1 VYNRLP
7 INGFEVKS
15 PFDEILMRIFHK
27 RRKKPLKV
35 SRIEKAYFSQ
45 LMIQGEVDLIKFE
58 GLFAMPINGY
68 NLRVKKQFT
77 NKTFFDWFTPPPKNT
92 KKLSL

>member
-1 VYNRLP
+1 MP

-15 PFDEILMRIFHK
+15 PFDEILMKIFHK

-45 LMIQGEVDLIKFE
+45 LMLQGEIDLINFE
-58 GLFAMPINGY
+58 GLFALPKDGY
-68 NLRVKKQFT
+68 DLRIKKQFT
-77 NKTFFDWFTPPPKNT
+77 NKTFFDWFTTPRKKPE
-92 KKLSL
+92 KLSL

>member
-1 VYNRLP
+1 MP

-15 PFDEILMRIFHK
+15 PFDEILMSLFHK

-35 SRIEKAYFSQ
+35 SRIQKAYFSQ
-45 LMIQGEVDLIKFE
+45 LMAQGEIDLIKFE
-58 GLFAMPINGY
+58 GLFAYPKAGY
-68 NLRVKKQFT
+68 DLKIKKQFT
-77 NKTFFDWFTPPPKNT
+77 NKTFFDWFTTPRKEP

>member
-1 VYNRLP
+1 MP

-15 PFDEILMRIFHK
+15 PFDAILMRIFHK

-45 LMIQGEVDLIKFE
+45 LMIQGKIDLIQFE
-58 GLFAMPINGY
+58 GLFAMPIDGY
-68 NLRVKKQFT
+68 DLRVKKQFT
-77 NKTFFDWFTPPPKNT
+77 NKTFFDWFTAPRRGNKET
-92 KKLSL
+92 SFV

>member
-1 VYNRLP
+1 M
-7 INGFEVKS
+7 K
-15 PFDEILMRIFHK
+15 IFHK

-45 LMIQGEVDLIKFE
+45 LMIQGEIDLIKFE
-58 GLFAMPINGY
+58 GLFALPSDGY
-68 NLRVKKQFT
+68 DLKVKKQFT
-77 NKTFFDWFTPPPKNT
+77 NKTFFDWFTAPPPKNS